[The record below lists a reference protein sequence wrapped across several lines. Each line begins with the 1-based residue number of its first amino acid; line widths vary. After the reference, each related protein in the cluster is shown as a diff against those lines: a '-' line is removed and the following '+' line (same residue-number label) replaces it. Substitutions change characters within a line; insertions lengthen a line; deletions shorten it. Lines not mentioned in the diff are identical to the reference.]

1 MSHNK
6 SNLCKSI
13 LKDNFGEVAEAVG
26 CHLLKDNI
34 CALRYLALK
43 SKFSLEQTK
52 KVLCVLLQ
60 HNICDY
66 TTDSKGTLE
75 YLIDSEII
83 LRRIRFP
90 NYIYCAKTLYGDAAE
105 LVAEEILQN
114 GQMLMTQ
121 VVKNVTNKL
130 NEALTN
136 AGHPE
141 IASSFV
147 QEKFNCLVN
156 THFLQRCKNRTNT
169 SNVEDVADDLYKIPV
184 TGSRKRKHSTDNN
197 PVSLKKRRILDS
209 PEKEEPDDAGI
220 YWKANFDRFHQ
231 YMRDQL
237 MITAI
242 ASKIDKKAGEVLR
255 TLLRVCELKSDP
267 YSTVTNAVTLTE
279 IFNALPK
286 DFGLTRK
293 LLQIYLSMISED
305 STCFVSKVDESGG
318 GMYVVNIYKALTQ
331 IATSHLES
339 VVLERF
345 GSKCLR
351 IFRVLLLK
359 KHVEQKQIE
368 DFAMISAKEAKE
380 LLYNMFSQ
388 KFITTSEI
396 AKTPDHAPSRTFY
409 LFKVDIH
416 KLAQHVL
423 ERSYKAMYNA
433 TLRKDNELTEHRRL
447 LDKQERV
454 DAIVASIEQAGGDDT
469 QKDEI
474 EQTIT
479 PTERDQ
485 IDTVKRTVQMLE
497 TSEIQIDDTMFV
509 LEMYLFY
516 ANQDRL
522 LKCTQKK
529 KK

>member
-1 MSHNK
+1 
-6 SNLCKSI
+6 
-13 LKDNFGEVAEAVG
+13 
-26 CHLLKDNI
+26 
-34 CALRYLALK
+34 
-43 SKFSLEQTK
+43 
-52 KVLCVLLQ
+52 
-60 HNICDY
+60 
-66 TTDSKGTLE
+66 
-75 YLIDSEII
+75 
-83 LRRIRFP
+83 
-90 NYIYCAKTLYGDAAE
+90 
-105 LVAEEILQN
+105 
-114 GQMLMTQ
+114 
-121 VVKNVTNKL
+121 
-130 NEALTN
+130 
-136 AGHPE
+136 
-141 IASSFV
+141 
-147 QEKFNCLVN
+147 
-156 THFLQRCKNRTNT
+156 
-169 SNVEDVADDLYKIPV
+169 
-184 TGSRKRKHSTDNN
+184 
-197 PVSLKKRRILDS
+197 
-209 PEKEEPDDAGI
+209 
-220 YWKANFDRFHQ
+220 
-231 YMRDQL
+231 MRDQL

-242 ASKIDKKAGEVLR
+242 ASKVDKGLYFFNRRLEVLR

-279 IFNALPK
+279 VRTFKIKEVKAY
-286 DFGLTRK
+286 DSVTGRK

-305 STCFVSKVDESGG
+305 STCFISKVDESGG

-454 DAIVASIEQAGGDDT
+454 DAIIASIDQAGGDDT